1 VRPGRPH
8 CRRRR
13 RIIITVPGTMDVIC
27 TRKQK
32 PGEIS
37 PARVYISPENDNTP
51 RGPLCYYYPLC
62 VFIYI
67 YIYVIRRPQTFGPLA
82 DDPPHRRVSPGTRH
96 LGALNAVDENVLTV
110 YGICI
115 ARRGQNVYRIL
126 Y

>member
-67 YIYVIRRPQTFGPLA
+67 YIYMLYGGRRPLDLWPTT
-82 DDPPHRRVSPGTRH
+82 HRTVAYRPAPG
-96 LGALNAVDENVLTV
+96 
-110 YGICI
+110 IW
-115 ARRGQNVYRIL
+115 AR
-126 Y
+126 